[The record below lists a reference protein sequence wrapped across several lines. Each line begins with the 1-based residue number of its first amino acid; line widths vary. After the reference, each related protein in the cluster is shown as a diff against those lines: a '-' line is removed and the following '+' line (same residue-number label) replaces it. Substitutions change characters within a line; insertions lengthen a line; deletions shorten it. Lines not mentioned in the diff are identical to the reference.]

1 MTVVNDDLFLDT
13 AMLVLLDVWLQQ
25 PWALDDVHELW
36 AEMPAVDDDEDQFS
50 LLGRARHHLA
60 QSRWGMSSEGLERLL
75 IDARLLALVP
85 TDGARALMARER
97 EWMS

>member
-25 PWALDDVHELW
+25 PWAFDDVHELW
-36 AEMPAVDDDEDQFS
+36 AEMPAVDDDVDGGS
-50 LLGRARHHLA
+50 LLARARYALCQMHWGFGRHL
-60 QSRWGMSSEGLERLL
+60 LEELL

-97 EWMS
+97 EWMP